1 MKLMA
6 AIAITVMII
15 GVIGLVVWLTEVT
28 DWLIRIALIF
38 IAIVAA
44 VYCSL

>member
-28 DWLIRIALIF
+28 DWLIRIVLIF
-38 IAIVAA
+38 IVIVAA

>member
-28 DWLIRIALIF
+28 DWLIRIVLIF

>member
-1 MKLMA
+1 MDRMKLMA

-28 DWLIRIALIF
+28 D
-38 IAIVAA
+38 
-44 VYCSL
+44 